1 MSGESKISK
10 PSDYF
15 SRKVTIVSFVMAI
28 FVIYIHAN
36 NLKYYGIPVDQHT
49 LVNVTVK
56 LFAEVIGGIA
66 VPFFFMLSGYWLFR
80 FDITDSSATAI
91 LFSKIQKKVKTLVV
105 PYLLWNAFGMV
116 FYITVTHVPFL
127 SALMNNGKAIEITI
141 PNIVEGLFLHKY
153 YFTFWYLQ
161 DLIILT
167 ALSPVLLMVLKNRYV
182 GIALMLVSFLTN
194 AASIDLIIVRT
205 SSLMFFMLGAYISIY
220 AREYFETDKGNVTV
234 YLSGFILAGIVR
246 YYHIPVAEQIAF
258 LASPILFWKGIDL
271 LIPMKKLKEPKGF
284 ISQSFFIYAS
294 HVIPI
299 TIIGHI
305 LSKAGRGMAWAACS
319 YLISPWITL
328 GLIYLIAK
336 LLHKLCPNFYRMICG
351 YRG

>member
-15 SRKVTIVSFVMAI
+15 SRKVTVVSFVMAI

-49 LVNVTVK
+49 LVNVIVK
-56 LFAEVIGGIA
+56 LCAEVIGGVA

-127 SALMNNGKAIEITI
+127 STLMNNGKPIEIMI

-167 ALSPVLLMVLKNRYV
+167 ALSPVLLTALKNKYV

-194 AASIDLIIVRT
+194 VASIDLLIVRT
-205 SSLMFFMLGAYISIY
+205 SSLMFFILGAYISIY
-220 AREYFETDKGNVTV
+220 ARDYFEIDKSNAIV
-234 YLSGFILAGIVR
+234 YLLGFTLAGIVR
-246 YYHIPVAEQIAF
+246 YYHIPVAKQIGF
-258 LASPILFWKGIDL
+258 FISPILLWKGIESI
-271 LIPMKKLKEPKGF
+271 IPIKKLDKPRWF
-284 ISQSFFIYAS
+284 VSQSFFIYAS

-299 TIIGHI
+299 TIIGHF
-305 LSKAGRGMAWAACS
+305 LSKVGKGMAWATCTYIIA
-319 YLISPWITL
+319 PWITL
-328 GLIYLIAK
+328 GLIYVVAK
-336 LLHKLCPNFYRMICG
+336 LLHKFCPSFYRIICG

>member
-1 MSGESKISK
+1 
-10 PSDYF
+10 
-15 SRKVTIVSFVMAI
+15 MAI

-36 NLKYYGIPVDQHT
+36 NLKYYGIPTDGHT
-49 LVNVTVK
+49 LLNVIVDIFSK
-56 LFAEVIGGIA
+56 VIGGVA

-80 FDITDSSATAI
+80 FDITDSSATSF
-91 LFSKIQKKVKTLVV
+91 LFSRIKKKVKTLLV

-116 FYITVTHVPFL
+116 FYITVTHIPFL
-127 SALMNNGKAIEITI
+127 SAMMNNGETIELTI
-141 PNIVEGLFLHKY
+141 SNIVEGLFLHKY

-167 ALSPVLLMVLKNRYV
+167 AISPLLFALFKNRLAS
-182 GIALMLVSFLTN
+182 IALMLLLFLIN
-194 AASIDLIIVRT
+194 AASTDLIIVRT
-205 SSLMFFMLGAYISIY
+205 SSLMFFMIGAYISIY
-220 AREYFETDKGNVTV
+220 ARDYFETDKSNAAV

-271 LIPMKKLKEPKGF
+271 LIPMKKLKEPKWF
-284 ISQSFFIYAS
+284 VSQSFFIYAS
-294 HVIPI
+294 HVIPV
-299 TIIGHI
+299 TIIGHL

-336 LLHKLCPNFYRMICG
+336 LLHKFCPNFYRIICG